1 MMSFPGHNGEI
12 NASLFPGDVGTDM
25 QTPDNKRPPI
35 LLLEI
40 INFFADRVT
49 IDLFPAGMI
58 VEHRGNRVMGTH
70 PRQVRPGR
78 RDEFFVGRGAVT
90 KIRDI
95 ARRGL
100 QHFFEMSFKILAE
113 KFFRKL
119 QDPAGV
125 LEDLHPF
132 DAGDLIEEPAAT
144 GVHEH
149 RVALK
154 FKKL

>member
-1 MMSFPGHNGEI
+1 
-12 NASLFPGDVGTDM
+12 
-25 QTPDNKRPPI
+25 
-35 LLLEI
+35 
-40 INFFADRVT
+40 
-49 IDLFPAGMI
+49 
-58 VEHRGNRVMGTH
+58 
-70 PRQVRPGR
+70 
-78 RDEFFVGRGAVT
+78 
-90 KIRDI
+90 
-95 ARRGL
+95 
-100 QHFFEMSFKILAE
+100 MSFKILAE